1 MDDLG
6 HSRFALDGFD
16 TGPREHVYEGD
27 PEPAPLLQ
35 ARATIV
41 TGEPVSTN
49 FERSRRRIAAGLL
62 LAACLIVA
70 YWVAWWADRD
80 LVASRTTS
88 SYYSFEDAF
97 QIADAWLLI
106 TVVAA
111 AVQLARQRAS
121 ALLWLIAAGSA
132 GLYLLGIDLFYDLA
146 HGIYGSG
153 GGGAIELAIDILVAG
168 SSVVVLMWSW
178 HYKTLL
184 LK

>member
-1 MDDLG
+1 M
-6 HSRFALDGFD
+6 
-16 TGPREHVYEGD
+16 
-27 PEPAPLLQ
+27 
-35 ARATIV
+35 V
-41 TGEPVSTN
+41 TAVPVSTN
-49 FERSRRRIAAGLL
+49 FERSRRRVAAGLL

-80 LVASRTTS
+80 LVATRTTS

-106 TVVAA
+106 TVIAA

-132 GLYLLGIDLFYDLA
+132 GLYLLGMDLFYDLA
-146 HGIYGSG
+146 HGIYGSSG
-153 GGGAIELAIDILVAG
+153 GGVIELVIDILVAG
-168 SSVVVLMWSW
+168 ASVVVLTWSW

-184 LK
+184 LKQSPALQE